1 MTTLDQPG
9 KIANY
14 SVTQGVEGP
23 TEAPQPIS
31 AQCSK
36 PRQEETLEAVIN
48 YAGDTHK
55 LVGGAKLTGQI
66 QYYGAVP
73 GKRYKLDADMI
84 AMMGPEAFQLISS
97 RQETDF
103 VADSDKGT
111 IPVELTID
119 DRITTPVDQA
129 YMDLSMM
136 KFDPDEHPI
145 TDISDPIGDNT
156 LTSEK

>member
-84 AMMGPEAFQLISS
+84 AMTGPEAFQL
-97 RQETDF
+97 
-103 VADSDKGT
+103 
-111 IPVELTID
+111 ELAID